1 MLRKRV
7 SAMKKIVVAVTGAS
21 GMPLSVTLLK
31 ELASTS
37 QVEIH
42 LIVSDAA
49 KTVLELESEL
59 TLEQLTSY
67 AHSIYTQD
75 EFGAAPASGSWQH
88 DGMIVCPC
96 SMASLGAIANGIGSN
111 LIHRAADV
119 TLKERR
125 KLILVPRE
133 TPLNR
138 IHLQNML
145 NATDA
150 GALIM
155 PPTPGFYSK
164 PETIDDICNHLVGRM
179 LDHFSIG
186 HSLVKRWNG
195 L

>member
-1 MLRKRV
+1 
-7 SAMKKIVVAVTGAS
+7 MKKIVVAVTGAS
-21 GMPLSVTLLK
+21 GMPLAVTLLK
-31 ELASTS
+31 ELAATS
-37 QVEIH
+37 QAEVH

-49 KTVLELESEL
+49 KTVLELESGL
-59 TLEQLTSY
+59 HIDDLTSN
-67 AHSIYTQD
+67 AHAVYTQH
-75 EFGAAPASGSWQH
+75 EFGAAPASGSWLH

-96 SMASLGAIANGIGSN
+96 SMASLGAIANGIGFN

-145 NATDA
+145 AADEA

-164 PETIDDICNHLVGRM
+164 PETIEDICNHLVGRM
-179 LDHFSIG
+179 LDQLDIEHA
-186 HSLVKRWNG
+186 LVKRWDG
-195 L
+195 I

>member
-1 MLRKRV
+1 
-7 SAMKKIVVAVTGAS
+7 MKKIVVAVTGAS
-21 GMPLSVTLLK
+21 GMPLAVTLLR
-31 ELASTS
+31 ELAASS
-37 QVEIH
+37 QAKVH
-42 LIVSDAA
+42 LIISDAA
-49 KTVLELESEL
+49 KTVLELESGLDVESL
-59 TLEQLTSY
+59 TAY
-67 AHSIYTQD
+67 AHAVYAQS
-75 EFGAAPASGSWQH
+75 EFGASPASGSWQH

-138 IHLQNML
+138 IHLKNML
-145 NATDA
+145 AADEA

-164 PETIDDICNHLVGRM
+164 PETIDDICTHLVGRM
-179 LDHFSIG
+179 LDHLDIE

-195 L
+195 I